1 MDNVD
6 HVGISTSVAGIS
18 CTILPIHQ
26 RVVFSVSNLDDV
38 VDRWNLVYKDSWRN
52 ISDNIVRRVVG

>member
-6 HVGISTSVAGIS
+6 HVGIYLGDGYFLHDSPNSPTGGV
-18 CTILPIHQ
+18 C
-26 RVVFSVSNLDDV
+26 VSNLDDV